1 MAPVLALLLLPAPAS
16 VDLAAFTWFPLKPV
30 AGERAAIGVARAADD
45 GAGRRVATLQI
56 GRAEGAG
63 VDNPLLVVDA
73 DCAGERLR
81 RIDAFSV
88 DHALTTATP
97 VDAALAGA
105 MRVPPAS
112 DGGGAMLFDDYE
124 ALGAALRWACD
135 DDALAVARA
144 VPLADLKRK
153 DSFTKRGN

>member
-1 MAPVLALLLLPAPAS
+1 MTPILALLLLPAPAS
-16 VDLAAFTWFPLKPV
+16 VDLAAFAWFPLKPV
-30 AGERAAIGVARAADD
+30 AGERAAIGVARTAGDD
-45 GAGRRVATLQI
+45 AGRRVATLQI
-56 GRAEGAG
+56 GRADGAG
-63 VDNPLLVVDA
+63 VDNPMLVVDA

-81 RIDAFSV
+81 RVEAYSV
-88 DHALTTATP
+88 DAALTTATP

-135 DDALAVARA
+135 DDALAAARA
-144 VPLADLKRK
+144 VPLADLQRK